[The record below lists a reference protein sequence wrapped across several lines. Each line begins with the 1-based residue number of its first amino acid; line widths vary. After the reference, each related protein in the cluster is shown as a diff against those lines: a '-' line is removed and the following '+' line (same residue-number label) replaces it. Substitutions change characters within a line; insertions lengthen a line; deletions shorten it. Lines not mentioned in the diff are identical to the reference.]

1 MQSIVAKIHNT
12 MENKEIY
19 KAEMVGGTHGL
30 TCIFPRLRDIVDYE
44 EQRRVPEQGYPRF
57 IPHPFV
63 VAVQEQH
70 RMDGYEVIA
79 IQTPEAANFVH
90 SNFFDAATQE
100 HSKVM
105 SFENRR
111 NRYGLI
117 YAKPDYAKSARESV
131 TNAGVILNSRKA
143 QRILENRSPEEMTD
157 ELPTQL
163 SQFEKGSNP
172 NLTFLYTSGMA
183 AIFSAID
190 GCMKK
195 GTGALVIGNTYV
207 DTRKIFQKLPERFS
221 FKPTIFLTNESEFD
235 IPDSVSVVFLE
246 IPTNPLLEVVDL
258 KTLVNQAHKKGALVI
273 VDSTIA
279 TPYHFSPFDV
289 DVDVIIHST
298 SKALSGKN
306 DHIGGVL
313 FVNPRTPELAQKIV
327 HWPFELDTD
336 ERIVLAEN
344 LKTFTDRIQKME
356 ANAVKIVE
364 YLKRNPHIS
373 KVYYPNELKHGNGH
387 VVSFEL
393 QDDSY
398 KVAEIFYDNCKI
410 PIKGP
415 SMGFRNTMLMPY
427 SLITHYHDNNVTL
440 AEMGLKRYL
449 MRLSVGTE
457 DPDTIIRDLASG
469 FSAIPAQQR
478 RI

>member
-1 MQSIVAKIHNT
+1 MN
-12 MENKEIY
+12 NKEIY

-44 EQRRVPEQGYPRF
+44 EQKRVPEQGYPRF

-63 VAVQEQH
+63 VAVQEKH
-70 RMDGYEVIA
+70 RKDGYEVIA
-79 IQTPEAANFVH
+79 IQSPEAASFVH
-90 SNFFDAATQE
+90 VNYFDSETRDNSEVRAYE
-100 HSKVM
+100 KKG
-105 SFENRR
+105 

-117 YAKPDYAKSARESV
+117 YVRPEYGKSARNSV
-131 TNAGVILNSRKA
+131 TNTGVILNSRKA
-143 QRILENRSPEEMTD
+143 QRILENRSLEEKTD

-163 SQFEKGSNP
+163 SQLEKGSNP
-172 NLTFLYTSGMA
+172 ELTFLYTSGMA

-190 GCMKK
+190 GGLKK

-221 FKPTIFLTNESEFD
+221 FKPTIFLNNESEID
-235 IPDSVSVVFLE
+235 IPDTVSVVFLE

-258 KTLVNQAHKKGALVI
+258 KTLVHQAHKKGAVVI

-279 TPYHFSPFDV
+279 TPFHFSPFDF

-327 HWPFELDTD
+327 HWPFELDVD

-344 LKTFTDRIQKME
+344 LKTFSDRIQKME
-356 ANAVKIVE
+356 ANAEKIVE
-364 YLKRNPHIS
+364 YLRHNPHIS
-373 KVYYPNELKHGNGH
+373 KVYYPNGLKHGNGH

-393 QDDSY
+393 QDDNY
-398 KVAEIFYDNCKI
+398 KVAETFYDNCTI

-415 SMGFRNTMLMPY
+415 SMGFQNTMLMPY

-440 AEMGLKRYL
+440 ADMGLKRYL

-457 DPDTIIRDLASG
+457 NSDAIIRDLASG
-469 FSAIPAQQR
+469 FSAVAAQQSL
-478 RI
+478 IKNSL

>member
-1 MQSIVAKIHNT
+1 MN
-12 MENKEIY
+12 NKKIY
-19 KAEMVGGTHGL
+19 KAEIIGGTHGL
-30 TCIFPRLRDIVDYE
+30 TCIFPRLSDIVDYE
-44 EQRRVPEQGYPRF
+44 EQRRVPDQGYPRF
-57 IPHPFV
+57 ISHPFV
-63 VAVQEQH
+63 VEVQEKHQEN
-70 RMDGYEVIA
+70 DYEVIA
-79 IQTPEAANFVH
+79 IQTPEAASFVH
-90 SNFFDAATQE
+90 VNYFDSETRDNSE
-100 HSKVM
+100 VRSSEKKG
-105 SFENRR
+105 

-117 YAKPDYAKSARESV
+117 YVHPQYAKSARESV
-131 TNAGVILNSRKA
+131 TNVGVILNSRKA
-143 QRILENRSPEEMTD
+143 QRILENKSPQENAD
-157 ELPTQL
+157 ELSTQL
-163 SQFEKGSNP
+163 SQLEKGSDP
-172 NLTFLYTSGMA
+172 ELTFLYTSGMA

-190 GCMKK
+190 GCLKK

-221 FKPTIFLTNESEFD
+221 FKPTIFLKNKSEID

-246 IPTNPLLEVVDL
+246 IPTNPLLEVLDL
-258 KTLVNQAHKKGALVI
+258 KALVQQAHKKGAVVI

-279 TPYHFSPFDV
+279 TPHHFSPFDF

-313 FVNPRTPELAQKIV
+313 FVNPHTPELAQKIV
-327 HWPFELDTD
+327 HWPFELDAD

-364 YLKRNPHIS
+364 YLRHNQHIS
-373 KVYYPNELKHGNGH
+373 KVHYPNGLNHGNGH

-393 QDDSY
+393 QNDRFE
-398 KVAEIFYDNCKI
+398 VAETFYDNCTI

-427 SLITHYHDNNVTL
+427 SLITHYHDNNAAL

-457 DPDTIIRDLASG
+457 NPDTIIGDLASG
-469 FSAIPAQQR
+469 FSAITALP
-478 RI
+478 